1 MDAYR
6 AAVKAPEGAEV
17 AAAATEAYRNLA
29 GYLFV
34 KFMDG
39 NREETDENGN
49 FIRVN
54 TTCRYILNSPG
65 YNDKR
70 YYENIVRGG
79 RRSLSGEI
87 TPPLILR
94 IPIPRGISVDK

>member
-6 AAVKAPEGAEV
+6 AAVNAEGAEV

-39 NREETDENGN
+39 NRKKTDENGN
-49 FIRVN
+49 FIKSEYDMPV
-54 TTCRYILNSPG
+54 YPEFPG

-70 YYENIVRGG
+70 YYENIVKEAGDHF
-79 RRSLSGEI
+79 L
-87 TPPLILR
+87 
-94 IPIPRGISVDK
+94 VK